1 MADAPPLYAAVALN
15 VPMDK
20 LFHYRVPEALRG
32 AVAVGARVRVPF
44 GQREMTGTC
53 VKFSA
58 DPGIHSARVR
68 DILGVLDQR
77 AFLDEQMRDLTEWM
91 ARYYCCPWGKT
102 LDAVLPSVIKTGA
115 AARSVQWVS
124 AARPAEE
131 LLAHAAQIEKR
142 SPRQARILRALAG
155 IPGEIVAGELA
166 RLAEADAGVIAKL
179 GKAGFLTLLKKAA
192 TDPLLELPIA
202 AHRAAGPDARAE
214 GGARPDPGGVRAR
227 PVPRGAAPRRHRQRQ
242 DGSLSAGAAPLRR
255 VGPAGD
261 RPRAGDRPHAADGG
275 AVPRAVRPRPRAPQR
290 HHRFRTAR
298 ALDGDPRRPRRRRH
312 RHALRRL
319 RACSETRPA
328 RRGRGTRSLLQAAE
342 RAAL

>member
-44 GQREMTGTC
+44 GRREMTGTC
-53 VKFSA
+53 IKFSA

-77 AFLDEQMRDLTEWM
+77 AFLDEHMRDLTEWM
-91 ARYYCCPWGKT
+91 ARYYCCSWGKT

-115 AARSVQWVS
+115 AARTVQWVS

-131 LLAHAAQIEKR
+131 LLARAAQIEKR

-155 IPGEIVAGELA
+155 IQGRNRRRRTGPPRRGRRGRHREALQGRLPDPGEKSRERSAPRFSRRA
-166 RLAEADAGVIAKL
+166 R
-179 GKAGFLTLLKKAA
+179 
-192 TDPLLELPIA
+192 
-202 AHRAAGPDARAE
+202 RAAGPDARAA

-242 DGSLSAGAAPLRR
+242 DGSLSAGAAPLHR
-255 VGPAGD
+255 VGPAGH
-261 RPRAGDRPHAADGG
+261 RARAGDRPHAADGG
-275 AVPRAVRPRPRAPQR
+275 AVPRAVRPRPRAAQR
-290 HHRFRTAR
+290 HHRFRAAR
-298 ALDGDPRRPRRRRH
+298 AVDGDPRRPRRRRR

-319 RACSETRPA
+319 RARAEARPA

-342 RAAL
+342 RPAL